1 MILDWGGGDKGFQM
15 RLKKGSSLHPIDIG
29 KRRFRWGER
38 TFVMGII
45 NVTPDSFSGDG
56 LGRNVDAAVEHALR
70 FQDEGAD
77 IVDVGGEST
86 RPSSVYGGAAPVPEA
101 VELERVI
108 PVIEAL
114 ASALEI
120 PVSVDTYKAS
130 VAQRAVEAG
139 AAMINDVWGF
149 RRDADMARVAA
160 DAGVAVVLMHNQT
173 HTRYADL
180 VPDVVA
186 ALRRMAADAMAAG
199 VMRENIILDPGIGF
213 GKTPE
218 HNLEVMRRLG
228 EFCVLDAP
236 LLVGMSR
243 KSTIGYVLDLPVE
256 QRIEGTAAT
265 VALSIAGGA
274 DIVRVH
280 DVAQMARVARMSD
293 AIVRGWSMPDAE

>member
-1 MILDWGGGDKGFQM
+1 MGVDANTSPVGLARRSPLI
-15 RLKKGSSLHPIDIG
+15 PIDIG

-56 LGRNVDAAVEHALR
+56 LGRDVDAAVKQALR

-86 RPSSVYGGAAPVPEA
+86 RPSSVYGGTAPVPLD

-114 ASALEI
+114 AAALEI
-120 PVSVDTYKAS
+120 PVSVDTYKAA

-149 RRDADMARVAA
+149 RRDADMARVAS

-173 HTRYADL
+173 HTRYAD
-180 VPDVVA
+180 VAQDVVA
-186 ALRRMAADAMAAG
+186 ALRQMADDAIAAG
-199 VMRENIILDPGIGF
+199 VKRENIILDPGIGF

-218 HNLEVMRRLG
+218 HNLEIMRRLG
-228 EFCVLDAP
+228 EFGALNAP

-256 QRIEGTAAT
+256 QRVEGTAAT

>member
-1 MILDWGGGDKGFQM
+1 MGV
-15 RLKKGSSLHPIDIG
+15 GSDAPRMGLARRSPLHPIDIG

-38 TFVMGII
+38 TFVMGIV
-45 NVTPDSFSGDG
+45 NVTPDSFSDDG
-56 LGRNVDAAVEHALR
+56 LGRNVDAAVEQALR

-86 RPSSVYGGAAPVPEA
+86 RPASVYGGAAPVPEA

-108 PVIEAL
+108 PVIETL

-120 PVSVDTYKAS
+120 PVSVDTYKAA

-149 RRDADMARVAA
+149 RRDADMARMAA

-173 HTRYADL
+173 HTRYVDL

-186 ALRRMAADAMAAG
+186 ALRRMADDAMAAG
-199 VMRENIILDPGIGF
+199 VKRENIILDPGIGF

-218 HNLEVMRRLG
+218 HNLEIMRRLG
-228 EFCVLDAP
+228 EFGALDAP

-243 KSTIGYVLDLPVE
+243 KSTIGYVLDLPID
-256 QRIEGTAAT
+256 QRVEGTAAT

>member
-1 MILDWGGGDKGFQM
+1 MGVGSDAPRMGLA
-15 RLKKGSSLHPIDIG
+15 RRSSLLPIDIG

-56 LGRNVDAAVEHALR
+56 LGSNVDAAIEQALR

-86 RPSSVYGGAAPVPEA
+86 RPASVYDGTAPVHEA

-120 PVSVDTYKAS
+120 PVSVDTYKAA
-130 VAQRAVEAG
+130 VAQRAVEVG

-180 VPDVVA
+180 VPDVAA
-186 ALRRMAADAMAAG
+186 ALRRMADDATSAG
-199 VMRENIILDPGIGF
+199 VKRENIILDPGIGF

-218 HNLEVMRRLG
+218 HNLEIMRRLG
-228 EFCVLDAP
+228 EFGVLDAP

-256 QRIEGTAAT
+256 QRVEGTAAV

>member
-1 MILDWGGGDKGFQM
+1 MGVGSDAPRMGLAN
-15 RLKKGSSLHPIDIG
+15 RSSLHPIDIG

-38 TFVMGII
+38 TFVMGIV

-56 LGRNVDAAVEHALR
+56 LGRNVDAAVEQALR

-108 PVIEAL
+108 PVIKAL

-120 PVSVDTYKAS
+120 PVSVDTYKAA
-130 VAQRAVEAG
+130 VAQLAVEVG

-173 HTRYADL
+173 HTRYAD
-180 VPDVVA
+180 VAQDVVA
-186 ALRRMAADAMAAG
+186 ALRRMLDDAVAAG
-199 VMRENIILDPGIGF
+199 VKRENIILDPGIGF

-218 HNLEVMRRLG
+218 HNLEIMRRLG
-228 EFCVLDAP
+228 EFGVLDAP

>member
-1 MILDWGGGDKGFQM
+1 MGVGANDSPIELAK
-15 RLKKGSSLHPIDIG
+15 RASPLPIDIG
-29 KRRFRWGER
+29 KRRFHWGER

-56 LGRNVDAAVEHALR
+56 LGRNVDAAVEQSLR

-86 RPSSVYGGAAPVPEA
+86 RPSSVYGGAAPVPVE

-114 ASALEI
+114 TAALEI
-120 PVSVDTYKAS
+120 PVSVDTYKAA

-160 DAGVAVVLMHNQT
+160 EAGAAVVLMHNQT
-173 HTRYADL
+173 HTRYADIAQ
-180 VPDVVA
+180 DVIA
-186 ALRRMAADAMAAG
+186 ALRRMADDAMAAG
-199 VMRENIILDPGIGF
+199 VKRENIILDPGIGF

-218 HNLEVMRRLG
+218 HNLEIMRRLG
-228 EFCVLDAP
+228 EFGALGAP

-256 QRIEGTAAT
+256 QRIEGTAAA

-293 AIVRGWSMPDAE
+293 AIVRGWSMPNAE